1 VLGPSY
7 ASSAGAEIGRLVVVL
22 SPWAVATVG
31 ISVTVPLL
39 FVHGPRLVAADRIAV
54 SLAITTGLILVVMLT
69 ALGSARRVPTGL
81 AVASAIVGAF
91 ALVAYLPP

>member
-1 VLGPSY
+1 MGGGDRRNLGHRP
-7 ASSAGAEIGRLVVVL
+7 AALRAR
-22 SPWAVATVG
+22 
-31 ISVTVPLL
+31 
-39 FVHGPRLVAADRIAV
+39 PRLVAADRIAV

>member
-1 VLGPSY
+1 M
-7 ASSAGAEIGRLVVVL
+7 
-22 SPWAVATVG
+22 
-31 ISVTVPLL
+31 
-39 FVHGPRLVAADRIAV
+39 

-69 ALGSARRVPTGL
+69 ALGWARRVPTGL